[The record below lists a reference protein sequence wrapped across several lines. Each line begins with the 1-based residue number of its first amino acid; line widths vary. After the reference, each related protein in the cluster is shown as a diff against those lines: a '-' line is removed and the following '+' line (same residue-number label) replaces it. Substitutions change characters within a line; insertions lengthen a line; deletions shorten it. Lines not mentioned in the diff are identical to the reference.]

1 MSHTFHRENCESRVR
16 DIAKDLLG
24 RTIVLTG
31 THAFEWSIC
40 ICDGDS
46 TLKITYS
53 NRAKARKEFNRIRR
67 KNNG

>member
-1 MSHTFHRENCESRVR
+1 MKHTFHRENCESCIR
-16 DIAKDLLG
+16 DIAKDILG

-46 TLKITYS
+46 TLQITYS
-53 NRAKARKEFNRIRR
+53 NRIKAQKEFNRL
-67 KNNG
+67 KSKQ